1 MLVLC
6 IIVTCFICIIYH
18 FYAFS
23 GTNLLTRCH
32 SASSL
37 FSAVFGFRKSIKEIF
52 SELDETKDIVNNIT
66 RRSRSPKGSRSRPTR
81 GPRHTRAR
89 PRVGPRPPMAWWP
102 PSATDAA
109 SSPIYSPRRENP
121 ITVDHIPRK
130 VPSRPSSSI
139 SDRGSSDVLPAPCRR
154 GNHHRRLLH
163 HHACLRSDA

>member
-1 MLVLC
+1 MPVPCFLLFLV
-6 IIVTCFICIIYH
+6 
-18 FYAFS
+18 S
-23 GTNLLTRCH
+23 ENLLRKYSRNWTKQKT
-32 SASSL
+32 SS
-37 FSAVFGFRKSIKEIF
+37 II
-52 SELDETKDIVNNIT
+52 
-66 RRSRSPKGSRSRPTR
+66 SRGDHGVQRGVGADPPGGHATLGR
-81 GPRHTRAR
+81 GPGWARA
-89 PRVGPRPPMAWWP
+89 PPMAWWP